1 MACGCKRSPT
11 GKCIGWHRLT
21 EEEYEVKLAGY
32 NDIKQQLDIA
42 KKRLEVAE
50 AEPAMPP
57 IKLPD
62 SVIPIE
68 LYELNI
74 LISKFDLNIDEYQYI
89 RDLPNIIHNIE
100 DIIDKSLD
108 LFMNSKITRKE
119 NSKII
124 REEVKDYIK
133 LIKLNLELL
142 EKPDEDRRW
151 ANYDEEGNPV
161 KRGYNSAIEF
171 FRKKLIRE

>member
-1 MACGCKRSPT
+1 
-11 GKCIGWHRLT
+11 
-21 EEEYEVKLAGY
+21 
-32 NDIKQQLDIA
+32 
-42 KKRLEVAE
+42 
-50 AEPAMPP
+50 MPR

-108 LFMNSKITRKE
+108 LFMNSEITRKE
-119 NSKII
+119 NSKIT
-124 REEVKDYIK
+124 REKMKDYIK
-133 LIKLNLELL
+133 LIKLNLERL
-142 EKPDEDRRW
+142 EKPDKYHEW
-151 ANYDEEGNPV
+151 THNDEME
-161 KRGYNSAIEF
+161 IC
-171 FRKKLIRE
+171 